1 LSIITTILFSLIL
14 LTSFSCLL
22 SLYSVFRVVRHSNKL
37 TSLSKSGLSSE
48 NIDKREKKKSEECFP
63 PVSILKPLQ
72 GTDPGLKT
80 NLSSFC
86 RLEYPAYELVF
97 CLEKEEDP
105 ALKTVGQLRQEYPEV
120 SIKIAIDQN
129 RYGYNPKVNNLI
141 RGLREASYDLILIS
155 DADVCIDRDYLKETV
170 VFFQDPSV
178 GMVTNLISGKG
189 KGTLGAILENLNLNF
204 FVLGGTC
211 FLNYFF
217 GYTCVTG
224 KSVLLRKEDLE
235 NIGGF
240 SSVKNFLAE
249 DQILEKKLI
258 RLGKKVV
265 LSNHLITS
273 NNCNRPLSKF
283 FTRNLRWSQMR
294 MQLGGIGYLSELLGN
309 PFLFAIALYLLSSF
323 STFSFSALLG
333 TGFFKIILELIQ
345 GKLIQA
351 EAGFFPY
358 LIVPLKDL
366 LIGLFWFI
374 PFFKTSIEWRGSKF
388 KLKRYTELEP
398 L

>member
-1 LSIITTILFSLIL
+1 MNIINPILFILVLI
-14 LTSFSCLL
+14 TSFCCLL
-22 SLYSVFRVVRHSNKL
+22 LLYSVLKVVTHS
-37 TSLSKSGLSSE
+37 
-48 NIDKREKKKSEECFP
+48 KKSFSLDKTTFSNQDKDGKKVNRFEANLP

-86 RLEYPAYELVF
+86 QMDYPVYELVF

-105 ALKTVGQLRQEYPEV
+105 ALDIVRELQKEYPQI
-120 SIKIAIDQN
+120 SIKIAIDKN

-141 RGLREASYDLILIS
+141 RGLSKASYDLILIS
-155 DADVCIDRDYLKETV
+155 DADVCPDKNYLKDTAIL
-170 VFFQDPSV
+170 FQDLSV
-178 GMVTNLISGKG
+178 GMVTNLIRGKG
-189 KGTLGAILENLNLNF
+189 KGSLGAILENLNLNY

-211 FLNYFF
+211 FLYHFF

-224 KSVLLRKEDLE
+224 KSVLLRKDDLE
-235 NIGGF
+235 KISGF

-273 NNCNRPLSKF
+273 NNCKRPLSKF

-294 MQLGGIGYLSELLGN
+294 MQLGGLGYLSELLAN
-309 PFLFAIALYLLSSF
+309 PILFAIALFILSSF
-323 STFSFSALLG
+323 STFSFLTLLG
-333 TGFFKIILELIQ
+333 TGFRKMILESIQ

-351 EAGFFPY
+351 EAGFLPY
-358 LIVPLKDL
+358 LLIPLKDL
-366 LIGLFWFI
+366 LIGLLWFF
-374 PFFKTSIEWRGSKF
+374 PLFKTSIEWRGSKF

>member
-1 LSIITTILFSLIL
+1 MSIINPILFIL
-14 LTSFSCLL
+14 VLVCCFSCIL
-22 SLYSVFRVVRHSNKL
+22 SLYSVFKVVNRSGKL
-37 TSLSKSGLSSE
+37 ASLSKSTSSVKDIEIKEE
-48 NIDKREKKKSEECFP
+48 NEAGIYLP

-86 RLEYPAYELVF
+86 QLDYPVYELVF

-105 ALKTVGQLRQEYPEV
+105 ALDIVRELQKEYPQI
-120 SIKIAIDQN
+120 SIKTAIDKN

-141 RGLREASYDLILIS
+141 RGLSKASYDLILIS
-155 DADVCIDRDYLKETV
+155 DADVCPDKNYLKDTAI
-170 VFFQDPSV
+170 FFQDPSV
-178 GMVTNLISGKG
+178 GMVTNLIRGKG

-211 FLNYFF
+211 FLNHYF

-224 KSVLLRKEDLE
+224 KSVLLRKEDLD

-258 RLGKKVV
+258 RLGRKVA

-273 NNCNRPLSKF
+273 NNYKRPLAKF

-309 PFLFAIALYLLSSF
+309 PILFAIALFILSSF
-323 STFSFSALLG
+323 STFSFLALVS

-351 EAGFFPY
+351 EAGFLPY
-358 LIVPLKDL
+358 LLIPLKDL
-366 LIGLFWFI
+366 LIGLLWFF

>member
-1 LSIITTILFSLIL
+1 LSIINPILFILIL
-14 LTSFSCLL
+14 VCCFSCSL
-22 SLYSVFRVVRHSNKL
+22 SLYSVFRVVRSSKKPA
-37 TSLSKSGLSSE
+37 SLSKPGFSSKD
-48 NIDKREKKKSEECFP
+48 IDVREEKQPEAYFP

-80 NLSSFC
+80 NLASFC
-86 RLEYPAYELVF
+86 QLDYPAYELVF

-105 ALKTVGQLRQEYPEV
+105 ALKIVSELSQKYPEV

-141 RGLREASYDLILIS
+141 RGLGNTSYDLILIS
-155 DADVCIDRDYLKETV
+155 DADVCTDRDYLKDTV
-170 VFFQDPSV
+170 IFFQDPSV
-178 GMVTNLISGKG
+178 GMVTNLIRGKG

-273 NNCNRPLSKF
+273 NNCKRSLTKF

-294 MQLGGIGYLSELLGN
+294 MQLGGLGYLSELLGN
-309 PFLFAIALYLLSSF
+309 PLLLAIILFLLSSF
-323 STFSFSALLG
+323 STFSFLTLLG
-333 TGFFKIILELIQ
+333 TGFLKIILESIQ
-345 GKLIQA
+345 GRLIQA

-358 LIVPLKDL
+358 LIIPLKDL
-366 LIGLFWFI
+366 LIGLLWFI